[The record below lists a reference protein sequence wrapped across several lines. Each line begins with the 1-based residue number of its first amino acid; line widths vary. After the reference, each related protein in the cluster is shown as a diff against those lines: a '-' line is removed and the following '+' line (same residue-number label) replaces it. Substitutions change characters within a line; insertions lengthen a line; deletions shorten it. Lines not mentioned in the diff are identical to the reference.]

1 MSQSNYQITRLPNYQ
16 ILTSALLLL
25 LFGAVLAVLQGG
37 LRADAFFVGDPGIKL
52 IAAKNAIAR
61 PDHPLDIPLPVLGR
75 ESLPYVEPF
84 FEVHDGHAH
93 AITADLFPLASAQL
107 IRAFGLR
114 GAYILPALGFLGIL
128 AGCAWLALT
137 LDPRRNPA
145 LVALIAAL
153 ATPFLF
159 YGLEFWEHAPAV
171 ALATNGTAMFV
182 SSLRKSR

>member
-1 MSQSNYQITRLPNYQ
+1 
-16 ILTSALLLL
+16 
-25 LFGAVLAVLQGG
+25 
-37 LRADAFFVGDPGIKL
+37 
-52 IAAKNAIAR
+52 
-61 PDHPLDIPLPVLGR
+61 R
-75 ESLPYVEPF
+75 ESLPYIEPF

-93 AITADLFPLASAQL
+93 AITADLFPLASARL

-137 LDPRRNPA
+137 LDPRRNPP
-145 LVALIAAL
+145 LVVLIAPL

-182 SSLRKSR
+182 SSLRKSRAAWALAVGAGLAFGIAFLMRPETAWALVAVLVASTTLEKVRLIT